1 MAKNLKEVGKLGK
14 TFGFDGSLKLAIDSA
29 LLAELKKAEFVFIPT
44 AGHKVPYFV
53 DKIKTGKPLTIKL
66 EDVDSKEDALS
77 LSGQKVYIEAAEKA
91 PSGPIQLKEITQ
103 LSELV
108 DFELEDEKLGKIG
121 KIAAIYELPQQWM
134 ASIDY
139 EDREV
144 LIPLNEAFV
153 VAIDIAQK
161 NVLTNL
167 PEGILVL

>member
-1 MAKNLKEVGKLGK
+1 MTKNLKEVGKLGK
-14 TFGFDGSLKLAIDSA
+14 TFGFDGSLKLAIDAA

-77 LSGQKVYIEAAEKA
+77 LSGQKIYIEAAEKVT
-91 PSGPIQLKEITQ
+91 SGPVPLTEITQ

-108 DFELEDEKLGKIG
+108 DFELQDEKLGKIG
-121 KIAAIYELPQQWM
+121 NIAAIYELPQQWM

-144 LIPLNEAFV
+144 LIPLNEEFV
-153 VAIDIAQK
+153 VAIDVAQK
-161 NVLTNL
+161 IVLTHL